1 VHNEA
6 LPVKRRSGL
15 GNAPGKVDYPLKKEA
30 LFGAGPY
37 DRKMLYLVEITI
49 AGGGPDRMTKGN
61 APVRM
66 MKGVGGLGSIS
77 EGIHAG
83 LRGQQGLAAL
93 LTTGK
98 ASDERTVRDRPE
110 ENLPVTTR
118 RDQIT
123 AIR

>member
-49 AGGGPDRMTKGN
+49 AGSGPD
-61 APVRM
+61 RM

-77 EGIHAG
+77 EGIHTG

-110 ENLPVTTR
+110 ENLPITTR